1 MHHHNPPTRW
11 LHLAVLLLV
20 LSACTL
26 PTHYYHNSA
35 HANYGAKEFGV
46 DLEQCRN
53 RSATVVVS
61 TQGYKV
67 QSGVGVDEMKTNA
80 CMAAQGWQ
88 PAPLS
93 ISGIVPL

>member
-1 MHHHNPPTRW
+1 MHHHSTPTRW
-11 LHLAVLLLV
+11 LHLAVLLLG
-20 LSACTL
+20 LCACTL
-26 PTHYYHNSA
+26 PTYHYRNAA
-35 HANYGAKEFGV
+35 HANYGAKEFSA
-46 DLEQCRN
+46 DLTQCRN

-61 TQGYKV
+61 TQGYDL
-67 QSGVGVDEMKTNA
+67 QSGVGVDEVKTNA